1 MDIKELTAFLNEYF
15 AISDYQDSSLNGLQV
30 EGNSEINK
38 VALAVD
44 ACSETFSKASAL
56 RADLLFVHHGL
67 YWGKPFALTGFHA
80 DRIKLLFN
88 NELSLYAV
96 HLPLD
101 LHPETGN
108 NAGILKMLDVEIGEP
123 FGEYHGIK
131 IGYRGTLKDGL
142 KYDDLLTKL
151 EKTLNTNPSGYKFG
165 SDRISNIAVISGGG
179 ASMLEQTIGS
189 NIDTFITGESD
200 HVSYHTAKE
209 LGINL
214 IFCGHYATETVGVK
228 NVGGLLE
235 EKFGLET
242 VFLDVPT
249 GM

>member
-1 MDIKELTAFLNEYF
+1 MELYELTSYLNDYF
-15 AISDYQDSSLNGLQV
+15 SISEYQDSSLNGLQV
-30 EGNSEINK
+30 EGSNEITK

-80 DRIKLLFN
+80 ARIKMLFK

-101 LHPETGN
+101 LHPEIGN
-108 NAGILKMLDVEIGEP
+108 NAGILKMLGCEIGEP

-131 IGYRGTLKDGL
+131 IGYTGRFNGGI
-142 KYDDLLTKL
+142 KYDDLLLKL
-151 EKTLNTNPSGYKFG
+151 QGSLNVMPAGYQFG
-165 SDRISNIAVISGGG
+165 KENICNIAVISGEG
-179 ASMLEQTIGS
+179 APIVEQTVGT
-189 NIDTFITGESD
+189 NVDTFITGEAD
-200 HVSYHTAKE
+200 HVRYHTAKE
-209 LGINL
+209 MGINL

-228 NVGGLLE
+228 NVGALLE
-235 EKFGLET
+235 EKFSLET